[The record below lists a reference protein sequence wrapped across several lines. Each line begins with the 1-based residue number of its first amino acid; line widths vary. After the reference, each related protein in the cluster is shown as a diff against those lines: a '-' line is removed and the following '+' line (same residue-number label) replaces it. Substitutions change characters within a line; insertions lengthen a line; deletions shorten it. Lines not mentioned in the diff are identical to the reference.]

1 MVTQDFAKV
10 QSRVRSSS
18 SAPDLFHRTSV
29 NWNVTQMKF
38 RLLCYAWHRLEWII
52 AHSAMIT
59 SVRSSV
65 EEFWSSKPT
74 VGGSNPSGPAIIN
87 NLYENSITRKQLDS
101 DS

>member
-1 MVTQDFAKV
+1 MVECFVANENV
-10 QSRVRSSS
+10 IGSNPISCSR
-18 SAPDLFHRTSV
+18 FHRTSV

-38 RLLCYAWHRLEWII
+38 RLLCYAWHRLEWIV